1 MTETGFDNN
10 NVKEIKET
18 FVEEKRKV
26 KIPFLTY
33 EEEDPSQI
41 SSKKENKINIPM
53 FDLNQI
59 FKINFS
65 YDFDLLKSLL
75 ESLIN
80 NQQETQ
86 KEILKMKK
94 ENEIKVNE
102 LERRII
108 DMKISMSDPKYIKD
122 LEIEK
127 GKLQIESEKI
137 KNKVLKEKIL
147 EEEKKEYAIT
157 NIGVNYI

>member
-1 MTETGFDNN
+1 
-10 NVKEIKET
+10 
-18 FVEEKRKV
+18 
-26 KIPFLTY
+26 
-33 EEEDPSQI
+33 
-41 SSKKENKINIPM
+41 M

-86 KEILKMKK
+86 KELLKMKK